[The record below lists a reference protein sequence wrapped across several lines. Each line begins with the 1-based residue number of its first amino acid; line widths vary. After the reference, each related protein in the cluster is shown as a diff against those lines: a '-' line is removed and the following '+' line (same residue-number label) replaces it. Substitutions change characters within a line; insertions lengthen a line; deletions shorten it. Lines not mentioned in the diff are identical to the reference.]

1 MYKLFNIIFFLLI
14 LIFFFS
20 TYKYYASNH
29 NLEVKDFNRNNINQ
43 IINNKI
49 SELPLLTNDTN
60 NVILF
65 NDSITSQTESDK
77 PRSFWNL
84 LNSK

>member
-1 MYKLFNIIFFLLI
+1 MHKLLNIFFLLLI
-14 LIFFFS
+14 LSFFFS
-20 TYKYYASNH
+20 AYKYYSSNK
-29 NLEVKDFNRNNINQ
+29 NLTLKVYNRNNINQ

-49 SELPLLTNDTN
+49 SELPLLTNNTN

-65 NDSITSQTESDK
+65 NDSISSQTEGDK

-84 LNSK
+84 LKSK

>member
-1 MYKLFNIIFFLLI
+1 M
-14 LIFFFS
+14 
-20 TYKYYASNH
+20 
-29 NLEVKDFNRNNINQ
+29 KDFNRNNNNQ

-84 LNSK
+84 LKSK

>member
-1 MYKLFNIIFFLLI
+1 M
-14 LIFFFS
+14 
-20 TYKYYASNH
+20 
-29 NLEVKDFNRNNINQ
+29 KDFNRNNINQ

-84 LNSK
+84 LKSKWKKKQ